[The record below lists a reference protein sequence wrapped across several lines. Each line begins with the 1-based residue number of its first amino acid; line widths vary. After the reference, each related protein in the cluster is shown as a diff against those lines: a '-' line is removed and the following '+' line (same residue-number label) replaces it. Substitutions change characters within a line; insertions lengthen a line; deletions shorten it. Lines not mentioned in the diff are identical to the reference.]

1 MQLYTT
7 NWQAFN
13 QRVKKI
19 QSLLKNSI
27 LYSGQSGPTLI
38 ASFIL
43 QGECFEIF
51 PIKRVS
57 REFIKLQNS
66 FFSNLSFA
74 FMKLAD
80 MREFI
85 IHIMDP
91 INLIELS
98 ERHFNHIEQYK
109 RFIAFFLLKF
119 LLPKSKTLFIIQ
131 VFHEF
136 IINIPIINIKIPK
149 RETHNPVYNF

>member
-1 MQLYTT
+1 MYKWNHKLLGSPWNYSAENCAFNHSMQLNSMKLRHNSIVLTIQLYKTQYKNIIKHTAIQLNTT
-7 NWQAFN
+7 NGPAFN

-57 REFIKLQNS
+57 REFIKLQNC
-66 FFSNLSFA
+66 FF
-74 FMKLAD
+74 
-80 MREFI
+80 
-85 IHIMDP
+85 
-91 INLIELS
+91 
-98 ERHFNHIEQYK
+98 Q
-109 RFIAFFLLKF
+109 LKF
-119 LLPKSKTLFIIQ
+119 CLY
-131 VFHEF
+131 
-136 IINIPIINIKIPK
+136 
-149 RETHNPVYNF
+149 ETSRHAGVYNTNYGSN